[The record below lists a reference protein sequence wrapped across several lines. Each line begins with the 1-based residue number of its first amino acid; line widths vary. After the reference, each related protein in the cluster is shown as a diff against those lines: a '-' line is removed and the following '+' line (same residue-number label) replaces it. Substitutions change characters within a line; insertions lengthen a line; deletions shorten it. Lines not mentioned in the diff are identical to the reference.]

1 MSDDP
6 RSYVVNREQVE
17 EARERATSGHR
28 SQKTFYLT
36 NEIIQRVNGA
46 VYWSLPLALA
56 KAGGDGAAVDTDQIP
71 DSASALVEAALW
83 AEVLRLEH
91 VFNGGSPFAPA
102 PGKLRTGPGQRGAAR
117 LSDGEGH

>member
-17 EARERATSGHR
+17 GARERAASGHR

-36 NEIIQRVNGA
+36 DEIIQRVNGA

-56 KAGGDGAAVDTDQIP
+56 KAGGDGEAVDTTLVP
-71 DSASALVEAALW
+71 DSASALVESALW

-91 VFNGGSPFAPA
+91 VFNGGQPFRPA
-102 PGKLRTGPGQRGAAR
+102 PGKLRTGPGQSGVAR
-117 LSDGEGH
+117 LSESDGR